1 MIGFQIDKRTTACG
15 RLTASPLIFF
25 PFFVVTACYNW
36 DAMEM
41 IRVARIW
48 GGVIRVADAT

>member
-1 MIGFQIDKRTTACG
+1 VIGFQIDKRTTACG